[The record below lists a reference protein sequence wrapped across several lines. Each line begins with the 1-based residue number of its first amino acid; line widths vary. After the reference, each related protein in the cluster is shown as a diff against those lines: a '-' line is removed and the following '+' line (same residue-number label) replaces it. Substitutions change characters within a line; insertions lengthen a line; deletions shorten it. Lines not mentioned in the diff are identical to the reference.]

1 MNEHQRVIEELYEE
15 AKRGRWERVLQRWRT
30 VDLARQ
36 CSRYQKASSHWTF
49 LHQAAYWGHEVACR
63 ELIRVGAPLDALS
76 RERQTAAD
84 VAAER
89 KHDALRSLLQRA
101 SQSAQSLWK
110 SPDETNLLPSSSLWE
125 DAEERRAFEVVRV
138 SYGGGAVTIPAGAR
152 YFVDSFERTLIGWH
166 GTYDP
171 PCSMDGEPMV

>member
-1 MNEHQRVIEELYEE
+1 MNELQRIIDELYDE
-15 AKRGRWERVLQRWRT
+15 AKRGRWERVLQAWGT

-36 CSRYQKASSHWTF
+36 CSRYHKAHSDWTF

-63 ELIRVGAPLDALS
+63 ELIRAGAPLAALS

-89 KHDALRSLLQRA
+89 KHVALVSLLRRA
-101 SQSAQSLWK
+101 SESAQSVWE
-110 SPDETNLLPSSSLWE
+110 PPNDANLLPSSSLWG
-125 DAEERRAFEVVRV
+125 DGQERRASEVLRV
-138 SYGGGAVTIPAGAR
+138 AYAGGVVTIPVGAR

-171 PCSMDGEPMV
+171 PCGMDGEPMA